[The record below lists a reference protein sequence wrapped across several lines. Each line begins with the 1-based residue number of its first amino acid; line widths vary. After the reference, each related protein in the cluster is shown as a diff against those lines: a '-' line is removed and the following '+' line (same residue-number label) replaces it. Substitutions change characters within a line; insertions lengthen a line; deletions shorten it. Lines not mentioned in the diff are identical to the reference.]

1 MQVTHT
7 RKSFLYTSWDSGDK
21 TTLTVAITADGVSL
35 HHIDRGYLNSQS
47 TMLNLS
53 ADEAAD
59 VAARIE
65 RVLRG
70 EAPQNRLDEPGAKL
84 VVTQATDGDP
94 YREGVSL
101 ALDDG
106 GAWDQQFDFQM
117 EKGSASSLAAILRA
131 AQA

>member
-7 RKSFLYTSWDSGDK
+7 RKSILYTSWDSGDK
-21 TTLTVAITADGVSL
+21 TTLTVAITDDGVLL
-35 HHIDRGYLNSQS
+35 HHIDLGYLNSQS
-47 TMLNLS
+47 TMLHLS
-53 ADEAAD
+53 VAEAAD

-106 GAWDQQFDFQM
+106 GAWDQEFEFQM
-117 EKGSASSLAAILRA
+117 AKGNASSLAKVLQS
-131 AQA
+131 AQG

>member
-7 RKSFLYTSWDSGDK
+7 RKSILYTSWDSGDK
-21 TTLTVAITADGVSL
+21 TTLTVAITDDGVLL
-35 HHIDRGYLNSQS
+35 HHIDLGYLNSQS
-47 TMLNLS
+47 TMLHLS
-53 ADEAAD
+53 VAEAAD

-106 GAWDQQFDFQM
+106 GAWDQEFEFQM
-117 EKGSASSLAAILRA
+117 AKGYASSLAKVLQS
-131 AQA
+131 AQG